1 MSKLQ
6 SIRNPDGVWV
16 NTEVFREEAR
26 HFEKYGYYCPDPWGS
41 PSWQIYWEEQFKR
54 TVEGYEVAGVKITG
68 DHYFYMNFCPIMRV
82 EKGASGR
89 KAKKLAG
96 FPDFWDGD
104 YNYYWATEIAY
115 NGLSRETLNN
125 LQLEVRVEDEFLDGG
140 RHIIVGKSRR
150 KGYSFKNAAKVA
162 NIYNSVRNSLSIIGA
177 FEKKYLYPEGTMG
190 MVTDYLNFLN
200 EHTGWRKNRDYI
212 DKQEHRKA
220 SYKEVLNGV
229 AIEKGY
235 QSQVIA
241 VTFKDNPDAAR
252 GKDAKY
258 VLLEEAGK
266 FPNLKDSY
274 MATEPTLKAGKF
286 ITGQILIFGTGGDME
301 GGTVDFA
308 DMFYDPATYNLMP
321 FTNVW
326 DDNAENTKCGF
337 FHPVFWNMDGFYDK
351 QGNSLKQEA
360 IDYEIT
366 EREKI
371 LKNSSNG
378 TGVIQKRVQE
388 YPLKPSEAFLTVST
402 NDFPIT
408 ELRNRLNIV
417 EREQIYHKKGQP
429 VSLIRNEEGKVKA
442 IPDLKNELAPVWHY
456 KPKILDLS
464 GAPVIYEYPVANPP
478 KGLYKIGYDPYQQDQ
493 ASGVSLGAVYVYKSN
508 NEFSFSRHKIVASY
522 VGRMKTV
529 DDTHR
534 IVELLAELYN
544 AEIMHENMIRDVK
557 GYFEKKRKLHLL
569 AAQPDAV
576 ISKSIKNSK
585 VARIYGI
592 HMNPE
597 LKDAGAKYIKQW
609 LLQERDVDENG
620 NIILN
625 LDTIEDPGLL
635 EEFILYNKKGNFDRV
650 MAFMMIMF
658 QLEEEGEKK
667 YEQNEENKSAKYL
680 LNSYKSWFKNS
691 NSHQLI

>member
-1 MSKLQ
+1 MSKVGA
-6 SIRNPDGVWV
+6 IRNPNGHWI
-16 NTEVFREEAR
+16 NTEVFKEEAK

-41 PSWQIYWEEQFKR
+41 PSWQIYWEEQLRR
-54 TVEGYEVAGVKITG
+54 TIEGYEVGGARIDG
-68 DHYFYMNFCPIMRV
+68 DHYFYLNFCPIMRV
-82 EKGASGR
+82 EKTANGR
-89 KAKKLAG
+89 KAKKLSG

-104 YNYYWATEIAY
+104 YNYFWATNIAY
-115 NGLSRETLNN
+115 NGITKSNLEA
-125 LQLEVRVEDEFLDGG
+125 LQLAVKIEDEFLDGG
-140 RHIIVGKSRR
+140 RHFITGKSRR
-150 KGYSFKNAAKVA
+150 KGYSFKNASKLV
-162 NIYNSVRNSLSIIGA
+162 NKYNNTRDSLSLIGA

-190 MVTDYLNFLN
+190 MATDYMNFLN

-212 DKQEHRKA
+212 DKQDHRKA
-220 SYKEVLNGV
+220 SFKEVMNGV

-235 QSQVIA
+235 MSQIMA
-241 VTFKDNPDAAR
+241 LTFKDNPDAAR
-252 GKDAKY
+252 GKDAVY

-308 DMFYDPATYNLMP
+308 EMFYDPLTYNLMP
-321 FTNVW
+321 FVNIW
-326 DDNAENTKCGF
+326 DDNAENTRCGF
-337 FHPVFWNMDGFYDK
+337 FHPVFWNMEGFYDLK
-351 QGNSLKQEA
+351 TGNSHTQEA
-360 IDYEIT
+360 IDFEVN

-378 TGVIQKRVQE
+378 IGVIQKRVQE

-408 ELRNRLNIV
+408 ELRNRLNVV
-417 EREQIYHKKGQP
+417 EREKLYDKKGQP
-429 VSLIRNEEGKVKA
+429 VFLTRDETGKVRA
-442 IPDLKNELAPVWHY
+442 VPDLKRELNPVWHY

-464 GAPVIYEYPVANPP
+464 GCPVIYEYPVANAP

-493 ASGVSLGAVYVYKSN
+493 SGGVSLGAVYVYKSTAM
-508 NEFSFSRHKIVASY
+508 FSYTRDIIVASY
-522 VGRMKTV
+522 VGRMKTT

-534 IVELLAELYN
+534 VVEMLAELYG

-557 GYFEKKRKLHLL
+557 SYFEKKRKLHLL

-592 HMNPE
+592 HMNKE

-609 LLQERDVDENG
+609 LLKERDVDEFG
-620 NIILN
+620 NKILN
-625 LDTIEDPGLL
+625 LDTICDPGLL
-635 EEFILYNKKGNFDRV
+635 EELIAFNSVGNFDRV
-650 MAFMMIMF
+650 MAFMMVMF
-658 QLEEEGEKK
+658 QLEEEGEKQ
-667 YEQNEENKSAKYL
+667 YDADTGKSKAAKTL
-680 LNSYKSWFKNS
+680 LESSKNWFKK
-691 NSHQLI
+691 

>member
-1 MSKLQ
+1 MS
-6 SIRNPDGVWV
+6 
-16 NTEVFREEAR
+16 
-26 HFEKYGYYCPDPWGS
+26 
-41 PSWQIYWEEQFKR
+41 
-54 TVEGYEVAGVKITG
+54 
-68 DHYFYMNFCPIMRV
+68 
-82 EKGASGR
+82 
-89 KAKKLAG
+89 
-96 FPDFWDGD
+96 
-104 YNYYWATEIAY
+104 
-115 NGLSRETLNN
+115 
-125 LQLEVRVEDEFLDGG
+125 
-140 RHIIVGKSRR
+140 
-150 KGYSFKNAAKVA
+150 
-162 NIYNSVRNSLSIIGA
+162 
-177 FEKKYLYPEGTMG
+177 
-190 MVTDYLNFLN
+190 
-200 EHTGWRKNRDYI
+200 
-212 DKQEHRKA
+212 
-220 SYKEVLNGV
+220 
-229 AIEKGY
+229 
-235 QSQVIA
+235 
-241 VTFKDNPDAAR
+241 
-252 GKDAKY
+252 
-258 VLLEEAGK
+258 
-266 FPNLKDSY
+266 
-274 MATEPTLKAGKF
+274 
-286 ITGQILIFGTGGDME
+286 
-301 GGTVDFA
+301 
-308 DMFYDPATYNLMP
+308 
-321 FTNVW
+321 
-326 DDNAENTKCGF
+326 
-337 FHPVFWNMDGFYDK
+337 
-351 QGNSLKQEA
+351 
-360 IDYEIT
+360 
-366 EREKI
+366 
-371 LKNSSNG
+371 
-378 TGVIQKRVQE
+378 
-388 YPLKPSEAFLTVST
+388 FLTVST

-417 EREQIYHKKGQP
+417 EREQIYHKKGQA

-464 GAPVIYEYPVANPP
+464 GAPVIYEYPVSNPP

-493 ASGVSLGAVYVYKSN
+493 TSGVSLGAVYVYKSN

-585 VARIYGI
+585 VARVFGI

-625 LDTIEDPGLL
+625 LDTIEDPGLI
-635 EEFILYNKKGNFDRV
+635 EELILFNKKGNFDRV